1 MGEKKIIQGFWNR
14 KQGKVSN
21 MKVTLARALKEKK
34 RIAGRINT
42 LEQFIR
48 SNNVYEVENKE
59 LPSYKAEKM
68 RDVQEKL
75 NELAILRKKMVET
88 KEAIAKANAENGICG
103 LVYEMEECKSEISF
117 YRQIDTI
124 VRPRSFENNNG
135 QTVFIEKIAQIPKET
150 VDSKIEELTKAIEK
164 LQDKVDEINA
174 TVFINIPND
183 GNC

>member
-1 MGEKKIIQGFWNR
+1 
-14 KQGKVSN
+14 

-48 SNNVYEVENKE
+48 NNNVYEVENKE

-75 NELAILRKKMVET
+75 NELAALRKRMVET

-117 YRQIDTI
+117 YRQIDTS
-124 VRPRSFENNNG
+124 VRPRSFENNG
-135 QTVFIEKIAQIPKET
+135 QTVFIERIAQIPQET
-150 VDSKIEELTKAIEK
+150 VESKIEELTNAIEK
-164 LQDKVDEINA
+164 LQDKIDEINA
-174 TVFINIPND
+174 TVFINIPDD
-183 GNC
+183 GCNR

>member
-1 MGEKKIIQGFWNR
+1 
-14 KQGKVSN
+14 

-48 SNNVYEVENKE
+48 NNNVYEVENKE

-75 NELAILRKKMVET
+75 NELSALRKRMVET

-117 YRQIDTI
+117 YRQIDTS
-124 VRPRSFENNNG
+124 VRPRSFENNG
-135 QTVFIEKIAQIPKET
+135 QTVFIERIPQIPQET
-150 VDSKIEELTKAIEK
+150 VDSKIEELTNAIEK

-174 TVFINIPND
+174 TVFINIPDD
-183 GNC
+183 GGNR